1 MKKKS
6 KANRINVVTL
16 GCSKNVVD
24 SEHVMA
30 QLEAAGYEVVF
41 DSNDND
47 AATVVINTCGFIGD
61 AKEESIN
68 TILQFVQAKS
78 EGLIDRLFVIGCL
91 SERYADELRA
101 EIPEVDDYFGAR
113 DFRGIV
119 ERLAGAWRPEL
130 ATARHLTTPA
140 HYAYLKISEGCNWR
154 CAYCAIPLIRGGHV
168 SVPMEQV
175 VREAEELARG
185 GVKELIVVAQ
195 DTTFYGVDLYGERK
209 LAELL
214 RRLAAIDGVEWIRL
228 HYTYPTGFPQEVIDV
243 MRNEPKVCR
252 YIDIP
257 LQHIADTQLSA
268 MRRGITKERIIA
280 LLDRLR
286 REVPGIA
293 IRTTLMVGF
302 PGETE
307 ADFAELEEFV
317 REQRFDRL
325 GVFPYSAEE
334 GTPSAE
340 MAGTRGANHETPA
353 GDLPAEQ
360 PAARGRNL
368 PGDCRP
374 ARGRLLCGPYGVR
387 FARGGRG
394 DSDPRGGRN
403 APSGRVPDGADYRR
417 RGVRFVRRAR
427 CGGLMILIILKICL
441 SLECR
446 RAETPGNKTERS
458 FAYGGKQRDR
468 FAERENRTPDGGA

>member
-243 MRNEPKVCR
+243 MRDEPKVCR

-268 MRRGITKERIIA
+268 MRRGITKERTFA

-340 MAGTRGANHETPA
+340 MADDVPEEVKQARVERIMKLQQEISLQNNLRRVGETYRVIVDRRE
-353 GDLPAEQ
+353 GDFYVARTEFDSPEVDEEILI
-360 PAARGRNL
+360 PAAGGTL
-368 PGDCRP
+368 HPGEFRTVRITD
-374 ARGRLLCGPYGVR
+374 AEEYDLYGELV
-387 FARGGRG
+387 
-394 DSDPRGGRN
+394 
-403 APSGRVPDGADYRR
+403 
-417 RGVRFVRRAR
+417 
-427 CGGLMILIILKICL
+427 
-441 SLECR
+441 
-446 RAETPGNKTERS
+446 AEG
-458 FAYGGKQRDR
+458 
-468 FAERENRTPDGGA
+468 

>member
-175 VREAEELARG
+175 VREAEELARR

-243 MRNEPKVCR
+243 MRDESKVCR

-268 MRRGITKERIIA
+268 MRRGITKERTIA

-340 MAGTRGANHETPA
+340 MADDVPEEVKQARVERIMKLQQEISLQNNLRRVGETYRVIVDRRE
-353 GDLPAEQ
+353 GDFYVARTEFDSPEVDEEILI
-360 PAARGRNL
+360 PAAGGTL
-368 PGDCRP
+368 HPGEFRTVRITD
-374 ARGRLLCGPYGVR
+374 AEEYDLYGELV
-387 FARGGRG
+387 
-394 DSDPRGGRN
+394 
-403 APSGRVPDGADYRR
+403 
-417 RGVRFVRRAR
+417 
-427 CGGLMILIILKICL
+427 
-441 SLECR
+441 
-446 RAETPGNKTERS
+446 AEG
-458 FAYGGKQRDR
+458 
-468 FAERENRTPDGGA
+468 

>member
-243 MRNEPKVCR
+243 MRDEPKVCR

-268 MRRGITKERIIA
+268 MRRGITKERTIA

-340 MAGTRGANHETPA
+340 MADDVQEEVKQARVERIMKLQQEISLQNNLRRVGETYRVIVDRRE
-353 GDLPAEQ
+353 GDFYVARTEFDSPEVDEEILI
-360 PAARGRNL
+360 PAAGGTL
-368 PGDCRP
+368 HPGEFRTVRITD
-374 ARGRLLCGPYGVR
+374 AEEYDLYGELV
-387 FARGGRG
+387 
-394 DSDPRGGRN
+394 
-403 APSGRVPDGADYRR
+403 
-417 RGVRFVRRAR
+417 
-427 CGGLMILIILKICL
+427 
-441 SLECR
+441 
-446 RAETPGNKTERS
+446 AE
-458 FAYGGKQRDR
+458 D
-468 FAERENRTPDGGA
+468 

>member
-268 MRRGITKERIIA
+268 MRRGITKERTIA

-340 MAGTRGANHETPA
+340 MADDVQEEVKQARVERIMKLQQEISLQNNLRRVGETYRVIVDRRE
-353 GDLPAEQ
+353 GDFYVARTEFDSPEVDEEILI
-360 PAARGRNL
+360 PAAGGTL
-368 PGDCRP
+368 HPGEFRTVRITD
-374 ARGRLLCGPYGVR
+374 AEEYDLYGELV
-387 FARGGRG
+387 
-394 DSDPRGGRN
+394 
-403 APSGRVPDGADYRR
+403 
-417 RGVRFVRRAR
+417 
-427 CGGLMILIILKICL
+427 
-441 SLECR
+441 
-446 RAETPGNKTERS
+446 AE
-458 FAYGGKQRDR
+458 D
-468 FAERENRTPDGGA
+468 

>member
-243 MRNEPKVCR
+243 MRDEPKVCR

-268 MRRGITKERIIA
+268 MRRGITKERTIA

-340 MAGTRGANHETPA
+340 MADDVPEEVKQARVERIMKLQQEISLQNNLRRVGETYRVIVDRRE
-353 GDLPAEQ
+353 GDFYVARTEFDSPEVDEEILI
-360 PAARGRNL
+360 PAASGTL
-368 PGDCRP
+368 HPGEFRTVRITD
-374 ARGRLLCGPYGVR
+374 AEEYDLYGELV
-387 FARGGRG
+387 
-394 DSDPRGGRN
+394 
-403 APSGRVPDGADYRR
+403 
-417 RGVRFVRRAR
+417 
-427 CGGLMILIILKICL
+427 
-441 SLECR
+441 
-446 RAETPGNKTERS
+446 AEG
-458 FAYGGKQRDR
+458 
-468 FAERENRTPDGGA
+468 

>member
-168 SVPMEQV
+168 SVPMEKV

-268 MRRGITKERIIA
+268 MRRGITKERTIA

-340 MAGTRGANHETPA
+340 MADDVPEEVKQARVERIMKLQQEISLQNNLRRVGETYRVIVDRRE
-353 GDLPAEQ
+353 GDFYVARTEFDSPEVDEEILI
-360 PAARGRNL
+360 PAAGGTL
-368 PGDCRP
+368 HPGEFRTVRITD
-374 ARGRLLCGPYGVR
+374 AEEYDLYGELV
-387 FARGGRG
+387 
-394 DSDPRGGRN
+394 
-403 APSGRVPDGADYRR
+403 
-417 RGVRFVRRAR
+417 
-427 CGGLMILIILKICL
+427 
-441 SLECR
+441 
-446 RAETPGNKTERS
+446 AEG
-458 FAYGGKQRDR
+458 
-468 FAERENRTPDGGA
+468 

>member
-268 MRRGITKERIIA
+268 MRRGITKERTIA

-340 MAGTRGANHETPA
+340 MADDVPEEVKQARVERIMKLQQEIALQNNLRRVGETYRVIVDRRE
-353 GDLPAEQ
+353 GDFYVARTEFDSPEVDEEILI
-360 PAARGRNL
+360 PAASGTL
-368 PGDCRP
+368 HPGEFRTVRITD
-374 ARGRLLCGPYGVR
+374 AEEYDLYGELV
-387 FARGGRG
+387 
-394 DSDPRGGRN
+394 
-403 APSGRVPDGADYRR
+403 
-417 RGVRFVRRAR
+417 
-427 CGGLMILIILKICL
+427 
-441 SLECR
+441 
-446 RAETPGNKTERS
+446 AEG
-458 FAYGGKQRDR
+458 
-468 FAERENRTPDGGA
+468 

>member
-30 QLEAAGYEVVF
+30 QLETAGYEVVF

-243 MRNEPKVCR
+243 MRDEPKVCR

-268 MRRGITKERIIA
+268 MRRGITKERTFA

-340 MAGTRGANHETPA
+340 MADDVPEEVKQARVERIMKLQQEISLQNNLRRVGETYRVIVDRRE
-353 GDLPAEQ
+353 GDFYVARTEFDSPEVDEEILI
-360 PAARGRNL
+360 PAAGGTL
-368 PGDCRP
+368 HPGEFRTVRITD
-374 ARGRLLCGPYGVR
+374 AEEYDLYGELV
-387 FARGGRG
+387 
-394 DSDPRGGRN
+394 
-403 APSGRVPDGADYRR
+403 
-417 RGVRFVRRAR
+417 
-427 CGGLMILIILKICL
+427 
-441 SLECR
+441 
-446 RAETPGNKTERS
+446 AEG
-458 FAYGGKQRDR
+458 
-468 FAERENRTPDGGA
+468 

>member
-243 MRNEPKVCR
+243 MRDEPKVCR

-268 MRRGITKERIIA
+268 MRRGITKERTIA

-340 MAGTRGANHETPA
+340 MADDVLEEVKQARVERIMKLQQEISLQNNLRRVGETYRVIVDRRE
-353 GDLPAEQ
+353 GDFYVARTEFDSPEVDEEILI
-360 PAARGRNL
+360 PAAGGTL
-368 PGDCRP
+368 HPGEFRTVRITD
-374 ARGRLLCGPYGVR
+374 AEEYDLYGELV
-387 FARGGRG
+387 
-394 DSDPRGGRN
+394 
-403 APSGRVPDGADYRR
+403 
-417 RGVRFVRRAR
+417 
-427 CGGLMILIILKICL
+427 
-441 SLECR
+441 
-446 RAETPGNKTERS
+446 AEG
-458 FAYGGKQRDR
+458 
-468 FAERENRTPDGGA
+468 

>member
-1 MKKKS
+1 M
-6 KANRINVVTL
+6 TL

-209 LAELL
+209 LGELL

-243 MRNEPKVCR
+243 MRDEPKVCR

-268 MRRGITKERIIA
+268 MRRGITKERTIA

-340 MAGTRGANHETPA
+340 MADDVPEEVKQACVERIMKLQQEISLQNNLRRVGETYRVIVDRRE
-353 GDLPAEQ
+353 GDFYVARTEFDSPEVDEEILI
-360 PAARGRNL
+360 PAAGGTL
-368 PGDCRP
+368 HPGEFRTVRITD
-374 ARGRLLCGPYGVR
+374 AEEYDLYGELV
-387 FARGGRG
+387 
-394 DSDPRGGRN
+394 
-403 APSGRVPDGADYRR
+403 
-417 RGVRFVRRAR
+417 
-427 CGGLMILIILKICL
+427 
-441 SLECR
+441 
-446 RAETPGNKTERS
+446 AEG
-458 FAYGGKQRDR
+458 
-468 FAERENRTPDGGA
+468 

>member
-243 MRNEPKVCR
+243 MRDEPKVCR

-268 MRRGITKERIIA
+268 MRRGITKERTIA

-340 MAGTRGANHETPA
+340 MADDVPEEVKQARVERIMKLQQEISLQNNLRRVGETYRVIVDRCE
-353 GDLPAEQ
+353 GDFYVARTEFDSPEVDEEILI
-360 PAARGRNL
+360 PAASGTL
-368 PGDCRP
+368 HPGEFRTVRITD
-374 ARGRLLCGPYGVR
+374 AEEYDLYGELV
-387 FARGGRG
+387 
-394 DSDPRGGRN
+394 
-403 APSGRVPDGADYRR
+403 
-417 RGVRFVRRAR
+417 
-427 CGGLMILIILKICL
+427 
-441 SLECR
+441 
-446 RAETPGNKTERS
+446 AEG
-458 FAYGGKQRDR
+458 
-468 FAERENRTPDGGA
+468 

>member
-243 MRNEPKVCR
+243 MRDEPKVCR
-252 YIDIP
+252 YIAIP

-268 MRRGITKERIIA
+268 MRRGITKERTIA

-340 MAGTRGANHETPA
+340 MADDVQEEVKQARVERIMKLQQEISLQNNLRRVGETYRVIVDRRE
-353 GDLPAEQ
+353 GDFYVARTEFDSPEVDEEILI
-360 PAARGRNL
+360 PAAGGTL
-368 PGDCRP
+368 HPGEFRTVRITD
-374 ARGRLLCGPYGVR
+374 AEEYDLYGELV
-387 FARGGRG
+387 
-394 DSDPRGGRN
+394 
-403 APSGRVPDGADYRR
+403 
-417 RGVRFVRRAR
+417 
-427 CGGLMILIILKICL
+427 
-441 SLECR
+441 
-446 RAETPGNKTERS
+446 AE
-458 FAYGGKQRDR
+458 D
-468 FAERENRTPDGGA
+468 

>member
-243 MRNEPKVCR
+243 MRDEPKVCR

-268 MRRGITKERIIA
+268 MRRGITKERTIA

-340 MAGTRGANHETPA
+340 MADDVPEEVKQARVERIMKLQQEISLQNNLRRVGETYRVIVDRREVDFYVARTEFDSPEV
-353 GDLPAEQ
+353 DEEILI
-360 PAARGRNL
+360 PAAGGTL
-368 PGDCRP
+368 HPGEFRTVRITD
-374 ARGRLLCGPYGVR
+374 AEEYDLYGELV
-387 FARGGRG
+387 
-394 DSDPRGGRN
+394 
-403 APSGRVPDGADYRR
+403 
-417 RGVRFVRRAR
+417 
-427 CGGLMILIILKICL
+427 
-441 SLECR
+441 
-446 RAETPGNKTERS
+446 AEG
-458 FAYGGKQRDR
+458 
-468 FAERENRTPDGGA
+468 

>member
-243 MRNEPKVCR
+243 MRDEPKVCR

-268 MRRGITKERIIA
+268 MRRGITKERTIA

-340 MAGTRGANHETPA
+340 MADDVPEEVKQARVERIMKLQQEISLQNNLRRVGETYRVIVDRREDDFYVARTEFDSPEV
-353 GDLPAEQ
+353 DEEILI
-360 PAARGRNL
+360 PAAGGTL
-368 PGDCRP
+368 HPGEFRTVRITD
-374 ARGRLLCGPYGVR
+374 AEEYDLYGELV
-387 FARGGRG
+387 
-394 DSDPRGGRN
+394 
-403 APSGRVPDGADYRR
+403 
-417 RGVRFVRRAR
+417 
-427 CGGLMILIILKICL
+427 
-441 SLECR
+441 
-446 RAETPGNKTERS
+446 AEG
-458 FAYGGKQRDR
+458 
-468 FAERENRTPDGGA
+468 

>member
-175 VREAEELARG
+175 VREAEELARD

-243 MRNEPKVCR
+243 MRDEPKVCR

-268 MRRGITKERIIA
+268 MRRGITKERTIA

-340 MAGTRGANHETPA
+340 MADDVPEEVKQARVERIMKLQQEISLQNNLRRVGETYRVIVDRRE
-353 GDLPAEQ
+353 GDFYVARTEFDSPEVDEEILI
-360 PAARGRNL
+360 PAASGTL
-368 PGDCRP
+368 HPGEFRTVRITD
-374 ARGRLLCGPYGVR
+374 AEEYDLYGELVVE
-387 FARGGRG
+387 G
-394 DSDPRGGRN
+394 
-403 APSGRVPDGADYRR
+403 
-417 RGVRFVRRAR
+417 
-427 CGGLMILIILKICL
+427 
-441 SLECR
+441 
-446 RAETPGNKTERS
+446 
-458 FAYGGKQRDR
+458 
-468 FAERENRTPDGGA
+468 

>member
-243 MRNEPKVCR
+243 MRDEPKVCR

-268 MRRGITKERIIA
+268 MRRGITKERTIA

-286 REVPGIA
+286 REVSGIA

-340 MAGTRGANHETPA
+340 MADDVPEEVKQARVERIMKLQQEISLQNNLRRVGETYRVIVDRRE
-353 GDLPAEQ
+353 GDFYVARTEFDSPEVDEEILI
-360 PAARGRNL
+360 PAAGGTL
-368 PGDCRP
+368 HPGEFRTVRITD
-374 ARGRLLCGPYGVR
+374 AEEYDLYGELV
-387 FARGGRG
+387 
-394 DSDPRGGRN
+394 
-403 APSGRVPDGADYRR
+403 
-417 RGVRFVRRAR
+417 
-427 CGGLMILIILKICL
+427 
-441 SLECR
+441 
-446 RAETPGNKTERS
+446 AEG
-458 FAYGGKQRDR
+458 
-468 FAERENRTPDGGA
+468 

>member
-243 MRNEPKVCR
+243 MRDEPKVCR

-268 MRRGITKERIIA
+268 MRRGITKERTIA

-307 ADFAELEEFV
+307 ADFAELEGFV

-340 MAGTRGANHETPA
+340 MADDVPEEVKQARVERIMKLQQEISLQNNLRRVGETYRVIVDRRE
-353 GDLPAEQ
+353 GDFYVARTEFDSPEVDEEILI
-360 PAARGRNL
+360 PAAGGTL
-368 PGDCRP
+368 HPGEFRTVRITD
-374 ARGRLLCGPYGVR
+374 AEEYDLYGELV
-387 FARGGRG
+387 
-394 DSDPRGGRN
+394 
-403 APSGRVPDGADYRR
+403 
-417 RGVRFVRRAR
+417 
-427 CGGLMILIILKICL
+427 
-441 SLECR
+441 
-446 RAETPGNKTERS
+446 AEG
-458 FAYGGKQRDR
+458 
-468 FAERENRTPDGGA
+468 